1 MTDITPGTRR
11 DMIETGQ
18 LRADLAAGQGQTWTT
33 RQLTADFEVRG
44 FSAPFAV
51 VSAGRQ
57 PGVHPLT
64 EGLLRLAG
72 GRMTRQ
78 PG

>member
-51 VSAGRQ
+51 GSLEFTHLPRVYFGWRAD
-57 PGVHPLT
+57 
-64 EGLLRLAG
+64 A
-72 GRMTRQ
+72 
-78 PG
+78 